1 MNPLL
6 QELNEMQQKAVTTTE
21 GPLLVLAGAGSGKTR
36 VLTYRIAYLIS
47 ECGVAPWNILA
58 ITFTNKAAKE
68 MRERLEKLLGDA
80 QNDMWVKTFH
90 SMCVRILRRDIEY
103 LGYDRAFT
111 IYDTDDQ
118 KTLVKDCLK
127 ELGISDKL
135 YPPRSVLSVISDA
148 KNNLVTP
155 EKFAQLYETDY
166 RMKGYS
172 AIYSLYQKKLRNNN
186 AVDFDD
192 LISLTVTLFQEFPEV
207 LEFYQRKF
215 RYILVD
221 EYQDTN
227 GAQYTLVKLLSQAHR
242 NLCVVG
248 DDDQSI
254 YKFRGADIR
263 NILEFEKDFK
273 DAKTIKLEQNYRS
286 TQTILDAANGVIA
299 NNVGRKGKKLWT
311 GNGSGE
317 PIVLYEAQ
325 NEYDEAQFVANRA
338 KKLNEEGMSYSDMV
352 ILFRTNAQSRVLE
365 ERLLNEAVPY
375 RLLSGIRFY
384 DRKEIKDLIAYLK
397 LILNPDDD
405 VSLKRIINEPKRGI
419 GKTTVDHLTT
429 LSGRENMGILRYI
442 KTHDLTETI
451 GRSAG
456 KITEFLSMM
465 DEITEISSTSKKI
478 ADLVQIVLEKTGY
491 MAALSQDPN
500 DVEARSRVENLQEF
514 VSMAADYDEQSEE
527 GSFAD
532 FMDSVSLISDI
543 DNYDEDQETVTLMT
557 MHTAKGLE
565 FPVVFLCGVEE
576 GLFPSYRSLDEGEL
590 EEERRICY
598 VAITRAMK
606 KLYVSY
612 ARKRTVYGSTTY
624 PMISR
629 FAEEIPGELVRKVSA
644 RPVPNETHTK
654 HSEYP
659 GATMNRY
666 TPSLGG
672 FSAPTLKKSSDTP
685 AFAVGDVVRH
695 KKFGRGMVLSVTP
708 MGNDLHLEIAFD
720 TVGTKKLL
728 ALYAKLEKIE
738 EN

>member
-1 MNPLL
+1 MSSLL
-6 QELNEMQQKAVTTTE
+6 NELNEMQRKAVETTE

-36 VLTYRIAYLIS
+36 VLTYRIAYLIE

-68 MRERLEKLLGDA
+68 MGERLEKLIGEA

-90 SMCVRILRRDIEY
+90 SMCVRILRKDILY
-103 LGYDRAFT
+103 LGYDRSFT

-118 KTLVKDCLK
+118 KTLIKDCLK
-127 ELGISDKL
+127 ELAISDKM
-135 YPPRSVLSVISDA
+135 YPPRSVMSVISDA
-148 KNNLVTP
+148 KNNLITP
-155 EKFAQLYETDY
+155 QKFADMYETDY

-172 AIYSLYQKKLRNNN
+172 AIYSLYQKKLQNNN

-192 LISLTVTLFQEFPEV
+192 LISLTVTLFEEFPEV
-207 LEFYQRKF
+207 LEYYQRKF

-227 GAQYTLVKLLSQAHR
+227 GAQYTLVKLLSQKHR

-263 NILEFEKDFK
+263 NILEFEKDFP

-311 GNGSGE
+311 GNGEGA

-325 NEYDEAQFVANRA
+325 NEYDEAQFIATRA
-338 KKLNEEGMSYSDMV
+338 KSLTSEGFRYSDMV
-352 ILFRTNAQSRVLE
+352 VLFRTNAQSRVLE

-397 LILNPDDD
+397 LLLNPNDD
-405 VSLKRIINEPKRGI
+405 VSLKRVINEPKRGI
-419 GKTTVDHLTT
+419 GKTTVEHLTT
-429 LSGRENMGILRYI
+429 LSSRENMGILTYV
-442 KTHDLTETI
+442 KTHDLGETI
-451 GRSAG
+451 GRGAG
-456 KITEFLSMM
+456 KIGEFISVIDELTALAENTERM
-465 DEITEISSTSKKI
+465 
-478 ADLVQIVLEKTGY
+478 ADLVHAVLQKTGY
-491 MAALSQDPN
+491 IAALTVDPN
-500 DVEARSRVENLQEF
+500 DVENRSRVENLQEF
-514 VSMAADYDEQSEE
+514 VSMAADYDDTADE

-565 FPVVFLCGVEE
+565 FPVVFLCGAEE
-576 GLFPSYRSLDEGEL
+576 GLFPSYRSIDEGEL

-606 KLYVSY
+606 KLYVSH
-612 ARKRTVYGSTTY
+612 ARKRTVFGSTTY
-624 PMISR
+624 PTISR
-629 FAEEIPGELVRKVSA
+629 FAEEIPEELLRKEFHRSIENERRSSLTNHLSVK
-644 RPVPNETHTK
+644 PN
-654 HSEYP
+654 
-659 GATMNRY
+659 NY
-666 TPSLGG
+666 TPNLAG
-672 FSAPTLKKSSDTP
+672 FSERLSQSTTQTP
-685 AFAVGDVVRH
+685 SFSVGDLVLH

-708 MGNDLHLEIAFD
+708 MGNDLHMEIAFD

-728 ALYAKLEKIE
+728 ALYAKLTKLED
-738 EN
+738 

>member
-6 QELNEMQQKAVTTTE
+6 QDLNDMQRKAVETTE

-36 VLTYRIAYLIS
+36 VLTYRIAYLIK

-68 MRERLEKLLGDA
+68 MRERLEKLLGET

-90 SMCVRILRRDIEY
+90 SMCVRILRKDIEY
-103 LGYDRAFT
+103 LGYDRSFT

-127 ELGISDKL
+127 ELNISDKL
-135 YPPRSVLSVISDA
+135 YPVRSVMTVISDA
-148 KNNLVTP
+148 KNNMVTP
-155 EKFAQLYETDY
+155 EKFADMYETDY

-172 AIYSLYQKKLRNNN
+172 AIYSLYQKKLQNNN

-192 LISLTVTLFQEFPEV
+192 LISLTVTLFHEFPDV
-207 LEFYQRKF
+207 LEYYQRKF

-227 GAQYTLVKLLSQAHR
+227 GAQYELVKLLSQKHR

-299 NNVGRKGKKLWT
+299 NNTGRKGKKLWT

-317 PIVLYEAQ
+317 PVVVFEAQ
-325 NEYDEAQFVANRA
+325 NEYDEARFIAQCAARFH
-338 KKLNEEGMSYSDMV
+338 KEGVSYSDIV
-352 ILFRTNAQSRVLE
+352 VLFRTNAQSRVLE

-397 LILNPDDD
+397 LLLNPDDD
-405 VSLKRIINEPKRGI
+405 VSLKRVINEPKRGI
-419 GKTTVDHLTT
+419 GKTTVDHLSA
-429 LSGRENMGILRYI
+429 LASSLNVSIIRYVKSGEIDESL
-442 KTHDLTETI
+442 

-456 KITEFLSMM
+456 KIREFITLIDDLTELSVQ
-465 DEITEISSTSKKI
+465 EGKI
-478 ADLVQIVLEKTGY
+478 ADLVRAVLDKSGY
-491 MAALSQDPN
+491 LTALSADPG
-500 DVEARSRVENLQEF
+500 DIESRSRVENLQEF
-514 VSMAADYDEQSEE
+514 ISMAANYDEQSEE

-543 DNYDEDQETVTLMT
+543 DNYDEAEESVTLMT

-565 FPVVFLCGVEE
+565 FPVVFLCGLEE

-606 KLYVSY
+606 KLYISY
-612 ARKRTVYGSTTY
+612 ARKRTVFGSTNY
-624 PMISR
+624 PAVSR
-629 FAEEIPGELVRKVSA
+629 FVEEIPTDLVRKIAEQPDGNIKQTTFTNNISVK
-644 RPVPNETHTK
+644 PTD
-654 HSEYP
+654 
-659 GATMNRY
+659 Y
-666 TPSLGG
+666 TPNLSG
-672 FSAPTLKKSSDTP
+672 FRSSKP
-685 AFAVGDVVRH
+685 EPSQGVPQFAVGDIVKH
-695 KKFGRGMVLSVTP
+695 KKFGRGMILSVTP

-720 TVGTKKLL
+720 SVGTKRLL
-728 ALYAKLEKIE
+728 ALYAKLEKADE
-738 EN
+738 